1 MQGRMRTQVGIIG
14 AGPAGLFLSHLLARD
29 GIDCVVLEARSRDHI
44 EGRVRAGVLEQ
55 GTVDVMHELGL
66 DHRLRRECMIDNA
79 LDIRFRDGLIHLDLP
94 ALTGGKC
101 ATIYGQQ
108 EVVKDLVAAR
118 LAQRRPLL
126 FEAEVRGV
134 DGIDGEAPTIRYRH
148 AGAEH
153 TLACDIVAGCDGF
166 HGVARE
172 AFPPGALTTF
182 DRVFPFGW
190 LGILSESPPIREM
203 TYVNHANGFA
213 LCSRRSPRI
222 SRHYLQVAANENP
235 EQWPDPRFWDE
246 LRVRLGDGA
255 DELVTGR
262 IFQKGVTPVRSFVA
276 APMRHGRLFLAGDA
290 AHIVPPTG
298 AKGLNLA
305 VADVRVL
312 ARAVSEFFRTGRAE
326 RLDRYSDTCLKRVW
340 KTVRYS
346 TYMTNLLH
354 RFETHSPF
362 ERQLQQAELAYIAG
376 SSIGA
381 AMIAENYVGLR
392 FEED

>member
-1 MQGRMRTQVGIIG
+1 MRTQVGIIG
-14 AGPAGLFLSHLLARD
+14 AGPAGLFLSHLLFRE

-44 EGRVRAGVLEQ
+44 ERRVRAGVLEQ
-55 GTVDVMHELGL
+55 GTVDLIHELGL
-66 DHRLRRECMIDNA
+66 GTRMRRDGMVDTA

-94 ALTGGKC
+94 ALTGGKR

-118 LAQRRPLL
+118 LADGGPLL
-126 FEAEVRGV
+126 FEAEVIGI
-134 DGIDGEAPTIRYRH
+134 DGIDGASPTIRYRT

-153 TLACDIVAGCDGF
+153 TLACEIVAGCDGF
-166 HGVARE
+166 HGVTRD
-172 AFPPGALTTF
+172 AFPPGALTTW

-190 LGILSESPPIREM
+190 LGILSESPPLREM
-203 TYVNHANGFA
+203 TYVNHARGFA
-213 LCSRRSPRI
+213 LCSRRSPRV
-222 SRHYLQVAANENP
+222 SRHYLQVAPDENP
-235 EQWPDPRFWDE
+235 DVWPDDRFWDE
-246 LRVRLGDGA
+246 LRLRLGDGA
-255 DELVTGR
+255 DELTTGR
-262 IFQKGVTPVRSFVA
+262 IVQKGVTPVRSFVA

-312 ARAVSEFFRTGRAE
+312 ARALAEFFRTGRGE

-354 RFETHSPF
+354 RFDTHTPF
-362 ERQLQQAELAYIAG
+362 ERQLQQAELAYVAG
-376 SSIGA
+376 SRTGG
-381 AMIAENYVGLR
+381 AMIAENYVGLP
-392 FEED
+392 FEDV

>member
-1 MQGRMRTQVGIIG
+1 MRTQVGIVG
-14 AGPAGLFLSHLLARD
+14 AGPAGLFLSHLLFRE
-29 GIDCVVLEARSRDHI
+29 GIDCVVLEARSRDYI
-44 EGRVRAGVLEQ
+44 ESRVRAGVLEQ
-55 GTVDVMHELGL
+55 GTVDLMHELGL
-66 DHRLRRECMIDNA
+66 DARLRREAMIDKA

-94 ALTGGKC
+94 ALTHGKC

-118 LAQRRPLL
+118 HADGAPLL
-126 FEAEVRGV
+126 FDAEVV
-134 DGIDGEAPTIRYRH
+134 ALDGIDGSRPTIRYRLD
-148 AGAEH
+148 GAEH
-153 TLACDIVAGCDGF
+153 TLACDVIAGCDGF
-166 HGVARE
+166 HGVCRE
-172 AFPPGALTTF
+172 AFPPGALTTW

-190 LGILSESPPIREM
+190 LGILSESPPVTEM

-213 LCSRRSPRI
+213 LCSRRSPRV
-222 SRHYLQVAANENP
+222 SRHYLQVAADEDAAL
-235 EQWPDPRFWDE
+235 WPDERFWNE
-246 LRVRLGDGA
+246 LKLRLGDGA
-255 DELVTGR
+255 HGLTIGR

-312 ARAVSEFFRTGRAE
+312 ARALSEFFRTGRTE
-326 RLDRYSDTCLKRVW
+326 RLDRYSDTCLRRVW

-362 ERQLQQAELAYIAG
+362 ERQLQQAELAYVAG
-376 SSIGA
+376 SPIGQ
-381 AMIAENYVGLR
+381 AMIAENYIGLP
-392 FEED
+392 FEDD